1 MLRQN
6 FTDYE
11 SVQSTQG
18 NTTTGILVNTNSII
32 IMKNITITAISAI
45 GILGMS
51 TQLTSCS
58 LASQAVSSVR
68 SVDMAQYPGLDI
80 VAKAQ
85 GGMMETY
92 GQSAKL
98 ILRSRMAALDALVLD
113 AEAIAANEKAGN
125 TYELATKIAANGKE
139 KQKQLQAQIEN
150 ITNSQ
155 DMDVINKAKEE
166 TAAVDAMI
174 AEGYSELSKAT
185 SKTNADIAATNKKGD
200 MYIAQSMQHQAAAE
214 AKIVESHSLLQ
225 ESQIM
230 ELQLAAT
237 AAIHTNALVKSMN
250 SASALDKT
258 LLATQFRPILFFLTG
273 LPEEFDQQNEV
284 RAMWEDHAAKSHIT
298 LNSKKVGSIK
308 EVTAKAAEKLTGA
321 ISLDSFGAF

>member
-1 MLRQN
+1 
-6 FTDYE
+6 
-11 SVQSTQG
+11 
-18 NTTTGILVNTNSII
+18 
-32 IMKNITITAISAI
+32 MKNITITAISAI
-45 GILGMS
+45 GILGLS

-58 LASQAVSSVR
+58 LVGQAVSSVR
-68 SVDMAQYPGLDI
+68 GIDMSNIPGLDLL
-80 VAKAQ
+80 AKAQ
-85 GGMMETY
+85 DGMMQTY

-113 AEAIAANEKAGN
+113 AEAIAANEKAGA

-139 KQKQLQAQIEN
+139 KQKMLQAQIQN

-166 TAAVDAMI
+166 TASVDAMI

-200 MYIAQSMQHQAAAE
+200 MYIAQSMQHQAAA
-214 AKIVESHSLLQ
+214 ASKIVESHSLLQ

-230 ELQLAAT
+230 ELKLAAT
-237 AAIHTNALVKSMN
+237 AAAQTAVLVKGMS
-250 SASALDKT
+250 SASALQKAA
-258 LLATQFRPILFFLTG
+258 LAVQFRPILFFLTG

-284 RAMWEDHAAKSHIT
+284 RAMWEEHAAQSNIT
-298 LNSKKVGSIK
+298 LNTKQVGSIK
-308 EVTAKAAEKLTGA
+308 EVTVKAAEKLSGA
-321 ISLDSFGAF
+321 VSLDSFGLF

>member
-1 MLRQN
+1 
-6 FTDYE
+6 
-11 SVQSTQG
+11 
-18 NTTTGILVNTNSII
+18 
-32 IMKNITITAISAI
+32 MKKITITAISAI
-45 GILGMS
+45 GILGLS

-58 LASQAVSSVR
+58 LVGQAVSSVR
-68 SVDMAQYPGLDI
+68 GVDMSSIPGLDLL
-80 VAKAQ
+80 AKAQ
-85 GGMMETY
+85 EGMMKTY
-92 GQSAKL
+92 GQSAEL

-113 AEAIAANEKAGN
+113 AEAIAANEKAGA

-139 KQKQLQAQIEN
+139 KQKMLQAQIQN

-200 MYIAQSMQHQAAAE
+200 MYIAQSMQHQAAA
-214 AKIVESHSLLQ
+214 ASKIVESHSLLQ

-230 ELQLAAT
+230 ELKLAAT
-237 AAIHTNALVKSMN
+237 AAAQTAVLVKGMS
-250 SASALDKT
+250 SASTLQKAAL
-258 LLATQFRPILFFLTG
+258 AVQFRPILFFLTG

-284 RAMWEDHAAKSHIT
+284 RAMWEEHAAQSNIT
-298 LNSKKVGSIK
+298 LNTKQVGSIK
-308 EVTAKAAEKLTGA
+308 EVTVKAAEKLSGA
-321 ISLDSFGAF
+321 VSLDSFGLF

>member
-1 MLRQN
+1 
-6 FTDYE
+6 
-11 SVQSTQG
+11 
-18 NTTTGILVNTNSII
+18 
-32 IMKNITITAISAI
+32 MKNITITAISAI
-45 GILGMS
+45 GILGLS

-58 LASQAVSSVR
+58 LVSQAVSSVR
-68 SVDMAQYPGLDI
+68 SVDMSQYPGLSL

-85 GGMMETY
+85 EGMMETY

-98 ILRSRMAALDALVLD
+98 ILRSRLAALDALVLD
-113 AEAIAANEKAGN
+113 AEAIAANEKAGD
-125 TYELATKIAANGKE
+125 TYKLATKIAANGKE
-139 KQKQLQAQIEN
+139 KQKMLQAQIEN

-166 TAAVDAMI
+166 TASVDAMI

-230 ELQLAAT
+230 ELKLAAT
-237 AAIHTNALVKSMN
+237 AAAQTAVLVKGMSG
-250 SASALDKT
+250 ASALDKG
-258 LLATQFRPILFFLTG
+258 LLAIQFRPIMFFLTG

-284 RAMWEDHAAKSHIT
+284 RTMWEEHAAKSNIT
-298 LNSKKVGSIK
+298 LNTKQVGSIK
-308 EVTAKAAEKLTGA
+308 EVTAKAAEKLTGSV
-321 ISLDSFGAF
+321 SLDSFGLF

>member
-1 MLRQN
+1 
-6 FTDYE
+6 
-11 SVQSTQG
+11 
-18 NTTTGILVNTNSII
+18 
-32 IMKNITITAISAI
+32 MKNITITAISAI
-45 GILGMS
+45 GILGLS

-58 LASQAVSSVR
+58 LVSQAVSSVR
-68 SVDMAQYPGLDI
+68 SVDMSQYPGLSL

-85 GGMMETY
+85 EGMMETY

-98 ILRSRMAALDALVLD
+98 ILRSRLAALDALVLD
-113 AEAIAANEKAGN
+113 AEAIAANEKAGD
-125 TYELATKIAANGKE
+125 TYKLATKIAANGKE
-139 KQKQLQAQIEN
+139 KQKMLQAQIEN

-166 TAAVDAMI
+166 TASVDAMI

-230 ELQLAAT
+230 ELKLAAT
-237 AAIHTNALVKSMN
+237 AAAQTAVLVKGMSG
-250 SASALDKT
+250 ASALDKS
-258 LLATQFRPILFFLTG
+258 LLAIQFRPIMFFLTG

-284 RAMWEDHAAKSHIT
+284 RTMWEEHAAKSNIT
-298 LNSKKVGSIK
+298 LNTKQVGSIK
-308 EVTAKAAEKLTGA
+308 EVTAKAAEKLTGSV
-321 ISLDSFGAF
+321 SLDSFGWF

>member
-1 MLRQN
+1 
-6 FTDYE
+6 
-11 SVQSTQG
+11 
-18 NTTTGILVNTNSII
+18 
-32 IMKNITITAISAI
+32 MKNITITAISAL

-58 LASQAVSSVR
+58 LVSQAVSSVR
-68 SVDMAQYPGLDI
+68 SIDMSQYPGLSI

-85 GGMMETY
+85 EGMMDTY

-98 ILRSRMAALDALVLD
+98 ILRSRLAAVDALVLD
-113 AEAIAANEKAGN
+113 AEAIAANEKAGD
-125 TYELATKIAANGKE
+125 TYKLATKIAANGKE
-139 KQKQLQAQIEN
+139 KQKLLQAQIQN
-150 ITNSQ
+150 ITNAQ

-166 TAAVDAMI
+166 TAAIDAMV

-185 SKTNADIAATNKKGD
+185 SKTNKDIAATNKKGD

-230 ELQLAAT
+230 ELKLAAT
-237 AAIHTNALVKSMN
+237 AAVQTTVLVKGMS
-250 SASALDKT
+250 SASALDKAM
-258 LLATQFRPILFFLTG
+258 LAVQFRPILFFLTG

-284 RAMWEDHAAKSHIT
+284 RTMWEEHAAKSNIT
-298 LNSKKVGSIK
+298 LKKKEVGSIK
-308 EVTAKAAEKLTGA
+308 EVAAKAAEKLTDS